1 MNEYIPERGDLI
13 WLTFYPQT
21 GHEQAGRR
29 PAIVLSPKG
38 YNDKTS
44 LSLVCP
50 ITSQVKGYPF
60 EISIP
65 PGVPIQG
72 VILSDQLRSLDWR
85 SRQAEWA
92 GSLPEETTDKVLERL
107 KDLAWSRLEI
117 FCIIPATAW

>member
-1 MNEYIPERGDLI
+1 MKEFIPDRGDLI
-13 WLTFYPQT
+13 WLTFNPQT

-65 PGVPIQG
+65 QGVPIQG
-72 VILSDQLRSLDWR
+72 VILSDQIRSLDWR

-92 GSLPEETTDKVLERL
+92 SSLPEETILKVLDRL
-107 KDLAWSRLEI
+107 KILLGVD
-117 FCIIPATAW
+117 